1 MIGIIFILFIFFAL
15 LGALLYKRN
24 MHLWLWDYLFG
35 NWRKDSNENK
45 PKHIIFCYVDHF
57 EPHHG
62 NVDDEKAQQ
71 RMQTW
76 LQEYPVLAKKYTDAD
91 GNHLKHTWFY
101 PYDELSEIELEQ
113 LNRLCK
119 DGLGEVEFH
128 LHHKN
133 DTSETLKEK
142 LLAGLEVFNKYGIAI
157 TEEEQITYGFIHGN
171 WALDNSIQIKGQNFC
186 GVNDE
191 ISLLKETGCYAD
203 FTFPAYLEQS
213 QPRYVNNIFYATDD
227 PGKPKSHHTGQQSKV
242 GIDSDKYDLMLVQG
256 PMLLNWKR
264 RKLGFFPNIE
274 DGNIHKGNVFDK
286 SKIDLWIKAGIHV
299 QGKEDWI
306 FVKIFTHGAP
316 EKNYET
322 VLGSDAERLFD
333 YLTQKYNDGQNYIL
347 HFVTSRE
354 MYNIIKAAEKGEQG
368 NPNQF
373 RDYLIKRYKNTL

>member
-1 MIGIIFILFIFFAL
+1 M
-15 LGALLYKRN
+15 
-24 MHLWLWDYLFG
+24 
-35 NWRKDSNENK
+35 
-45 PKHIIFCYVDHF
+45 DHF

-76 LQEYPVLAKKYTDAD
+76 LQEYPALAKKYTDAD

-227 PGKPKSHHTGQQSKV
+227 PHKPKSHHTGQQSKV

-286 SKIDLWIKAGIHV
+286 SKINLWIKAGIHV

-354 MYNIIKAAEKGEQG
+354 MYNIIKAAENNEQG

>member
-1 MIGIIFILFIFFAL
+1 M
-15 LGALLYKRN
+15 N
-24 MHLWLWDYLFG
+24 
-35 NWRKDSNENK
+35 NE
-45 PKHIIFCYVDHF
+45 IQI
-57 EPHHG
+57 
-62 NVDDEKAQQ
+62 
-71 RMQTW
+71 
-76 LQEYPVLAKKYTDAD
+76 
-91 GNHLKHTWFY
+91 
-101 PYDELSEIELEQ
+101 
-113 LNRLCK
+113 
-119 DGLGEVEFH
+119 
-128 LHHKN
+128 
-133 DTSETLKEK
+133 LKE
-142 LLAGLEVFNKYGIAI
+142 
-157 TEEEQITYGFIHGN
+157 
-171 WALDNSIQIKGQNFC
+171 C
-186 GVNDE
+186 
-191 ISLLKETGCYAD
+191 GCYAD

-227 PGKPKSHHTGQQSKV
+227 PHKPKSHHTGQQSKV

-286 SKIDLWIKAGIHV
+286 SKINLWIKAGIHV

-354 MYNIIKAAEKGEQG
+354 MYNIIKAAENNEQG